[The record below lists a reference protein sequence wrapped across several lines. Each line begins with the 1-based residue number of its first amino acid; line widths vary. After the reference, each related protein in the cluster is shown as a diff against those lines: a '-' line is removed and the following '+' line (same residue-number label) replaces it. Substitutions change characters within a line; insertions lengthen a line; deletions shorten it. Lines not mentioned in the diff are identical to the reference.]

1 MEIIDISLPLFDGMP
16 VYPGT
21 SETKIESVKSGSG
34 TSVLSEISM
43 TSHAGTHVD
52 APAHSVEGGETLNKL
67 PLDTFYG
74 PARVLDLTGCEDSIK
89 VGDLEAKGV
98 MHGERILMKTK
109 NSTRPTDE
117 FHDDFIYLS
126 PDGAEYLAQMG
137 VKLAGIDALSIKQRG
152 AKDNTSHT
160 ALLGRGI
167 PIVEGLNLQAVE
179 EGEYKL
185 IAFPIALQGDGA
197 PVRAV
202 LIKDGGKPGA
212 AGELEE
218 AKLFTDGGSRGN
230 PGPSAIAFVI
240 CKMDNYV
247 VEKSG
252 SYLGETTN
260 NQAEY
265 QALCAGL
272 ERAKDMGIKK
282 LFVNMDSELVV
293 KQINGLYKIK
303 KAELLPHYDRAKQ
316 LVAQFDEVVFSHVP
330 RALNAEADKEVNRIL
345 DEQGK

>member
-1 MEIIDISLPLFDGMP
+1 MEIIDISLPLFDGMS

-34 TSVLSEISM
+34 TSVLSEIHM

-52 APAHSVEGGETLNKL
+52 APAHAVEGGEPLSKL

-74 PARVLDLTGCEDSIK
+74 PARVLDLTGCEES
-89 VGDLEAKGV
+89 VQVADLEAKGV

-109 NSTRPTDE
+109 NSTRPSDE
-117 FHDDFIYLS
+117 FQDDFIYLS
-126 PDGAEYLAQMG
+126 PDGAEYLAQLG
-137 VKLAGIDALSIKQRG
+137 VKLVGIDALSIKQRG

-167 PIVEGLNLQAVE
+167 PIIEGLNLQAVE
-179 EGEYKL
+179 EGEYIL
-185 IAFPIALQGDGA
+185 IALPIALQGDGA
-197 PVRAV
+197 PARAV
-202 LIKDGGKPGA
+202 LIKDGAKPGKNSS
-212 AGELEE
+212 LEE
-218 AKLFTDGGSRGN
+218 AKLYTDGGSRGN

-240 CKMDNYV
+240 CKMDNSV

-252 SYLGETTN
+252 SYIGETTN

-265 QALCAGL
+265 QALLAGL
-272 ERAKDMGIKK
+272 ERAESMGIRK

-293 KQINGLYKIK
+293 KQINGQYKIK
-303 KAELLPHYDRAKQ
+303 KAELLPHYDKVKQ
-316 LVAQFDEVVFSHVP
+316 LAGQFEQIVFSHVP

-345 DEQGK
+345 DERAK